1 MSASTS
7 EQGPP
12 MLTDTMPTDTR
23 MRAGLATAPRLM
35 LADSRQPSLC
45 EVLDRVLNKGAVIDG
60 EATISVAGIDLVYL
74 GLKVILT
81 SIETA
86 RRESRFGATEF
97 GSATN
102 IAEENLDGDL

>member
-1 MSASTS
+1 MP
-7 EQGPP
+7 G
-12 MLTDTMPTDTR
+12 DTNPTDTR
-23 MRAGLATAPRLM
+23 MRAGLAAAPRLM
-35 LADSRQPSLC
+35 LGDTHQASLC

-74 GLKVILT
+74 GLKLLLT

-86 RRESRFGATEF
+86 RRESQLGVAEF

-102 IAEENLDGDL
+102 LAEEKLDGDL